1 MSLKVGNKFAENKF
15 AAFFAGNFEA
25 KRLRISWLIITSFS
39 NMAAPNIISG
49 NLAASVS
56 DYLPQFLVAPY
67 IFSQL
72 IISPIQ

>member
-1 MSLKVGNKFAENKF
+1 
-15 AAFFAGNFEA
+15 
-25 KRLRISWLIITSFS
+25 
-39 NMAAPNIISG
+39 MAAPNIISG

-56 DYLPQFLVAPY
+56 DYLPQFLVASY